1 MPSIRQELETTR
13 TARWYRH
20 ASSARRTGA
29 WAERVRDYAALRAIL
44 DGHAAAG
51 TAAGT
56 AQGAAPGTAEQT
68 ARRLEQPPIQLPGLL
83 KLVAEQGHYAGA
95 EPVYRRYRHR
105 QEGRSPQILRLAG
118 PDPAVRPSDAFV
130 AEAKVVTFWPYRDG
144 VIKVADAFDMSRDEW
159 AAAYLRALAAW
170 AADDRPLAAY
180 RPAGP
185 PACVLEDM
193 TAIAG
198 ACTRWAG
205 SPSAPGHAERLSALA
220 DDVVRSVLNDGSITP
235 LGAFDTVRHEVRAL
249 LSPPGEPFAE
259 QVLRSAAELSD
270 RMLHAV
276 DGDVVVTQEQAR
288 RLRSMI
294 GGLSA
299 LLEGVGG

>member
-20 ASSARRTGA
+20 ASGARRAGA

-44 DGHAAAG
+44 DGHAAGGHAAAWP
-51 TAAGT
+51 AAGS
-56 AQGAAPGTAEQT
+56 AQRT
-68 ARRLEQPPIQLPGLL
+68 ARRREQPPIQLPGLL
-83 KLVAEQGHYAGA
+83 KLVAEYGHYGGA
-95 EPVYRRYRHR
+95 EPVYRRYRHSQ
-105 QEGRSPQILRLAG
+105 QERSQQILRLAG
-118 PDPAVRPSDAFV
+118 PDPAIRPSAAFL
-130 AEAKVVTFWPYRDG
+130 AEARAVSFWPYREG
-144 VIKVADAFDMSRDEW
+144 VIEVADAFDMSRAEW

-170 AADDRPLAAY
+170 AAADRPLAAY

-198 ACTRWAG
+198 ACTQWAG
-205 SPSAPGHAERLSALA
+205 SPSAPGHAERLCVLA
-220 DDVVRSVLNDGSITP
+220 GDVVQCVLSDDSITP
-235 LGAFDTVRHEVRAL
+235 LGAFNTVRHEVRSL
-249 LSPPGEPFAE
+249 LSPPPEPVAE
-259 QVLRSAAELSD
+259 QLLRSAAELSD
-270 RMLHAV
+270 RMLHAA

-299 LLEGVGG
+299 LLEGVSG